1 MNMSY
6 CRFQNTAHDLRDCLR
21 ALQNGELPELSKTEI
36 EALEDLLHMSEE
48 LEELRDE
55 IEEEINERIDNRWRT
70 KAEYDND
77 TI

>member
-36 EALEDLLHMSEE
+36 EALE
-48 LEELRDE
+48 ELRDE

>member
-36 EALEDLLHMSEE
+36 EE